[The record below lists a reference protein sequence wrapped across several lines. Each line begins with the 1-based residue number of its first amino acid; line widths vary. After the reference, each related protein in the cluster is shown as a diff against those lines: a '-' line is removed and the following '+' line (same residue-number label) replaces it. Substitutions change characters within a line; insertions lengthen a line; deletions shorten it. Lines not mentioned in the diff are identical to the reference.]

1 MAADGNDADD
11 DDYQLL
17 VAVGNPDTA
26 RQLCRTAVDVAAA
39 NDGEILVLSAV
50 IHSRDSPFSVFSD
63 ESIVQQFGSQQ
74 QSLLD
79 RAVDQV
85 EEAGVPVTGELAVGT
100 DLARTIIETM
110 EEHGSDAILMGWRE
124 RPRSDFVLGSN
135 VDQVITE
142 APGDVL
148 VEKIGPTADGVDSIL
163 LPTADS
169 PHAVLAA
176 ETARAIALAN
186 DATVHVVHAIDP
198 ETSAVDR
205 ETAEEVVAATT
216 NALTDVDVE
225 TDVVESTDVGATVVD
240 LAADHDIT
248 VIGASR
254 KGRLRRFVIG
264 TVTKTVGREAPNTVI
279 VTSRNRDATRLTDA
293 LGGSR

>member
-1 MAADGNDADD
+1 MAADGTDVDD

-17 VAVGNPDTA
+17 VAVGNPETA
-26 RQLCRTAVDVAAA
+26 RQLCRTAVDVAEA
-39 NDGEILVLSAV
+39 NGGEILVLSAV
-50 IHSRDSPFSVFSD
+50 IHSRDSPFAVFSD
-63 ESIVQQFGSQQ
+63 ESIVQQFGGQQ
-74 QSLLD
+74 QALLD
-79 RAVDQV
+79 RAVDEV
-85 EEAGVPVTGELAVGT
+85 EKTDVPVSGELRVGT

-110 EEHGSDAILMGWRE
+110 EEHESDAVLMGWRE

-198 ETSAVDR
+198 ETSTVDR

-216 NALTDVDVE
+216 NALPDVDVE
-225 TDVVESTDVGATVVD
+225 TDVVESDDVGATVVD